1 MNVGKLQKIV
11 LYYRAVCRGTV
22 TILGL
27 TEAGGAEPQDEE
39 CLGKQSLMTYLPQK
53 SLPKIEETKL
63 KNTHMDFYYK
73 IK

>member
-1 MNVGKLQKIV
+1 M
-11 LYYRAVCRGTV
+11 V

-39 CLGKQSLMTYLPQK
+39 RLGKQSLMTYLPQK